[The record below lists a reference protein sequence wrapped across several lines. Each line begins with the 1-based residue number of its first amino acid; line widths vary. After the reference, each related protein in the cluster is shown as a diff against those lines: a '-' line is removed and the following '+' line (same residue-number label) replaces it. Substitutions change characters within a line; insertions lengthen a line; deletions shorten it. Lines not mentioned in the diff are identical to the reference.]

1 MNPITKWL
9 LVLLTAA
16 VLLLALRPGL
26 GWSPRYQIQHATGS
40 LPLIFDTYT
49 GRTWHP
55 VAPDLTRGRLV
66 FREAVLQPPPSKPWD
81 LELAPVD

>member
-26 GWSPRYQIQHATGS
+26 GWSPRYHVHLSSNIAFILDS
-40 LPLIFDTYT
+40 YT
-49 GRTWHP
+49 GRVWHVVPQP
-55 VAPDLTRGRLV
+55 VGGRMA

-81 LELAPVD
+81 LELDPVD